1 MDHCSLQT
9 FSLFNI
15 GGDSTSLEGR
25 FGIGFP
31 NSEPCQ
37 NLLHLKCGRAIAQR
51 LVIFRPQSSI
61 CIEYHKIQIFTSIA
75 LRTKVEIV
83 LPRKHSKNINRAVL
97 SPYRWEE
104 RLATWIILILFRT
117 GEGQSYVILAVFNI
131 TFGQQVIVREPKILR
146 FLYCSLRFPLYSSN
160 LY

>member
-9 FSLFNI
+9 FSLLNI
-15 GGDSTSLEGR
+15 GGDSTSLERR

-97 SPYRWEE
+97 SPYCWEE

-131 TFGQQVIVREPKILR
+131 TFGQQVVVRESKILR
-146 FLYCSLRFPLYSSN
+146 FLYCGLRFPLYISN